1 MTQPLPTSK
10 RPKAKLKLINRA
22 TTRSNR
28 STNGSNSKKR
38 TTSKRTKPKGKA
50 LERKPLEAGEETQ
63 AALRRL
69 EKRVED
75 NHEDKEPGWI
85 EAALRKTPLITEII
99 KYNLGGRAGAL
110 RAMRFSSNPNIQEFL
125 EVYDDIPER
134 EIRRL
139 SWEAIV
145 IAAGLDATAFLG
157 ATLLAVQAVSANQ
170 SRMIMVSN
178 HPDIVQKRVEYAKL
192 AGGHRDRDA
201 IDVALGAL
209 PQPKGGNTFII
220 NPLQQSGDEDEE
232 DGEEGE
238 KGGAAVPVEDDG
250 REEDLDH
257 LFPDLKQT
265 QLKVQPVLQLT
276 SG

>member
-1 MTQPLPTSK
+1 MMHSLRTSK
-10 RPKAKLKLINRA
+10 APSQKLKL
-22 TTRSNR
+22 
-28 STNGSNSKKR
+28 TNKGKTPKRTSKTGSNSKKR
-38 TTSKRTKPKGKA
+38 ATSKARTKAKDQAPKA
-50 LERKPLEAGEETQ
+50 PLVAGGETQ

-75 NHEDKEPGWI
+75 DNEGKERGWI
-85 EAALRKTPLITEII
+85 AEALRKTPDITEII

-110 RAMRFSSNPNIQEFL
+110 RAMRFSNNPNIQEFL
-125 EVYDDIPER
+125 AVYDEIPER
-134 EIRRL
+134 EIKRL

-170 SRMIMVSN
+170 SRLIMVSN

-192 AGGHRDRDA
+192 PGGHRDRDA

-220 NPLQQSGDEDEE
+220 NPLQQNDDEE
-232 DGEEGE
+232 DGDEA
-238 KGGAAVPVEDDG
+238 GGAAVPELDDKREDDL
-250 REEDLDH
+250 EH

-276 SG
+276 AG